1 MNPATRHLSAPAC
14 APTGSAT
21 VYPILFM
28 VSTAHLLN
36 DMMQSVIP
44 AVYPLLKDN
53 FGFTFTQ
60 IGIIT
65 LVFQMTSSLLQPLM
79 GRYADLHPRPYS
91 LAVGMCFTLTGLL
104 TLATAHGFLS
114 ILLAVALIGWGSSVF
129 HPESSRVAQLAS
141 GGRKGLAQSIFQV
154 GGNAGSAMGP
164 LLAALI
170 VIPFGQTSIG
180 WFALAALL
188 AILLLKRIGDWYKG
202 ELAAA
207 PYRTAAT
214 ASRPYE
220 LPKRK
225 VRTAMVI
232 LTVLVFSK
240 YFYIACMTNYFTF
253 FLMDK
258 FAVSVQNAQ
267 YCLFGFL
274 AASAAGTVIGGP
286 LGDRFGRKY
295 VIWGSILGAAPFA
308 LLLPYANLSGTIA
321 LAVIIGFVIS
331 SAFSAIL
338 VYATDLMPGKVGLVS
353 GIFFGLM
360 FGLGGIGSA
369 FFGWLADR
377 TNIEFIFRVS
387 TLLPL
392 RHHRL
397 PAEHR
402 KETQTMNKTQTN
414 KTAMTKTDFTPT
426 TPPLARPVH
435 YTCRY
440 QSPLGG
446 ITIAADSEGLTGLW
460 FDGQKYFAATLSP
473 ACESRP
479 LPLFEETRRWL
490 DLYFSGKNPGYL
502 PPLHLTGTPFRMAV
516 WEILCSIP
524 YGQTVT
530 YGEIARKVARQNGK
544 TALSAQ
550 AVGNAVGHNPVS
562 IIVPCHRVIGSNG
575 SLTGYAGGIARKTAL
590 LTLEQADL
598 TGTFVPRKGTAL

>member
-1 MNPATRHLSAPAC
+1 
-14 APTGSAT
+14 
-21 VYPILFM
+21 
-28 VSTAHLLN
+28 
-36 DMMQSVIP
+36 
-44 AVYPLLKDN
+44 
-53 FGFTFTQ
+53 
-60 IGIIT
+60 
-65 LVFQMTSSLLQPLM
+65 
-79 GRYADLHPRPYS
+79 
-91 LAVGMCFTLTGLL
+91 MCFTLTGLL

-360 FGLGGIGSA
+360 FGLGGH
-369 FFGWLADR
+369 R
-377 TNIEFIFRVS
+377 FR
-387 TLLPL
+387 LLRVASRPDEYRIHL
-392 RHHRL
+392 PRQYPAAVARRHHRL

-435 YTCRY
+435 
-440 QSPLGG
+440 
-446 ITIAADSEGLTGLW
+446 
-460 FDGQKYFAATLSP
+460 
-473 ACESRP
+473 
-479 LPLFEETRRWL
+479 
-490 DLYFSGKNPGYL
+490 
-502 PPLHLTGTPFRMAV
+502 
-516 WEILCSIP
+516 
-524 YGQTVT
+524 
-530 YGEIARKVARQNGK
+530 
-544 TALSAQ
+544 
-550 AVGNAVGHNPVS
+550 
-562 IIVPCHRVIGSNG
+562 
-575 SLTGYAGGIARKTAL
+575 
-590 LTLEQADL
+590 
-598 TGTFVPRKGTAL
+598 